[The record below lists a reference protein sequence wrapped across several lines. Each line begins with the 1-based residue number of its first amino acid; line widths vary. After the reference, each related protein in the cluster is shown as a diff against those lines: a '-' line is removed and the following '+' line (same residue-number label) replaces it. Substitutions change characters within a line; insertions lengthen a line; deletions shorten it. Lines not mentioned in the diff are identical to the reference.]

1 MVYLFIGSDNLTKDI
16 QLKRLRDHVLSK
28 GTEQFNLD
36 TLYARELTLKA
47 LQEKLL
53 SLPVNNPKRLVII
66 KNIEDLKDEVKEFLE
81 KYVRSPYP
89 QVVMAL
95 DLNRLDK
102 TDSFIKNISRFVKPV
117 RFKEIVHPDTFALG
131 RSIDLKRADSAL
143 RLLNGLLK
151 DGERPERILGGLRYA
166 WEKNAAHP
174 LEKRKRLKCLLIC
187 DIDIKTGRL
196 KPLFALEK
204 LVVSLCGLR

>member
-1 MVYLFIGSDNLTKDI
+1 MIYLFIGSDNLAKDA
-16 QLKRLRDHVLSK
+16 QLKKLKDYVLSK

-53 SLPVNNPKRLVII
+53 SLPVKNPKRLIII
-66 KNIEDLKDEVKEFLE
+66 KNIEDLKDEVKGFLE
-81 KYVRSPYP
+81 KYVRKPYP

-95 DLNRLDK
+95 DLNHLDK
-102 TDSFIKNISRFVKPV
+102 ADSFIKNIARFVKPV
-117 RFKEIVHPDTFALG
+117 RFKETVHQDTFALG
-131 RSIDLKRADSAL
+131 RSIEMKKADSAL
-143 RLLNGLLK
+143 RILSGLLRE
-151 DGERPERILGGLRYA
+151 GERPERILGGLRYA

-174 LEKRKRLKCLLIC
+174 LEKRKRLKYLLAC
-187 DIDIKTGRL
+187 DIDIKTGKL

-204 LVVSLCGLR
+204 LVISLCGLR

>member
-1 MVYLFIGSDNLTKDI
+1 
-16 QLKRLRDHVLSK
+16 
-28 GTEQFNLD
+28 
-36 TLYARELTLKA
+36 
-47 LQEKLL
+47 
-53 SLPVNNPKRLVII
+53 
-66 KNIEDLKDEVKEFLE
+66 
-81 KYVRSPYP
+81 
-89 QVVMAL
+89 
-95 DLNRLDK
+95 LDK

-117 RFKEIVHPDTFALG
+117 RFKETVHPDTFALG

-143 RLLNGLLK
+143 RILSGLLK

-174 LEKRKRLKCLLIC
+174 LEKRKKLKCLLIC
-187 DIDIKTGRL
+187 DIDIKTGKL

>member
-1 MVYLFIGSDNLTKDI
+1 MIYLFIGSDNLVKDA
-16 QLKRLRDHVLSK
+16 QLKKLKDHVLSK

-36 TLYARELTLKA
+36 ILYARELTQKA

-53 SLPVNNPKRLVII
+53 TLAVKNPKRLVII

-81 KYVRSPYP
+81 RYVRKPYP
-89 QVVMAL
+89 QVVVAM

-102 TDSFIKNISRFVKPV
+102 ADSFIKNISRFVKPV
-117 RFKEIVHPDTFALG
+117 RSKETVHQDTFALG
-131 RSIDLKRADSAL
+131 RSIDLKKADSAL
-143 RLLNGLLK
+143 RILSGLLK

-174 LEKRKRLKCLLIC
+174 LEKRKRLKYLLAC
-187 DIDIKTGRL
+187 DIDIKTGKL

-204 LVVSLCGLR
+204 LVISLCGFR

>member
-1 MVYLFIGSDNLTKDI
+1 MIYLFIGSDNLAKDT
-16 QLKRLRDHVLSK
+16 QLKRLKDHVLSK

-53 SLPVNNPKRLVII
+53 SLPVKNPKRLVII

-95 DLNRLDK
+95 DLNRLDR

-117 RFKEIVHPDTFALG
+117 RFKETVHPDTFALG

-143 RLLNGLLK
+143 RILSGLLK

-187 DIDIKTGRL
+187 DIDIKTGKL